1 MAPAPGVDAAQKNP
15 VVAPVDLNCVN
26 TFEQDPSSLPRA
38 PQAKQAGAHFVPS
51 QPPAAE
57 PATQE
62 ATM

>member
-15 VVAPVDLNCVN
+15 VVAPADLSSAN
-26 TFEQDPSSLPRA
+26 TLEKDPSSLPRA